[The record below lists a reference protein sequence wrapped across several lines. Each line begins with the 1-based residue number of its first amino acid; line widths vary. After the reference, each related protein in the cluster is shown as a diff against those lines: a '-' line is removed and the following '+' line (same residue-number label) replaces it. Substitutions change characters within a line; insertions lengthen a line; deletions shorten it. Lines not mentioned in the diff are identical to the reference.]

1 MIRDGNDLGS
11 SQEPWKKEYY
21 EKENKKDKNLPHPW
35 PPDYKHGWPW
45 EKWAWPDDLLDAAEV
60 GGHEEGGDGGE
71 EAGQGEPELGR
82 ERLKKRQP
90 VPVLPWELDEEP
102 VVGNF
107 SELEVI

>member
-1 MIRDGNDLGS
+1 MATTWGPARSPEKD
-11 SQEPWKKEYY
+11 YY
-21 EKENKKDKNLPHPW
+21 ENENENNKNLPHPR

-45 EKWAWPDDLLDAAEV
+45 EEGAGSDDLLDAAEV

-90 VPVLPWELDEEP
+90 VPVLPWKLDEEP
-102 VVGNF
+102 AGGSF